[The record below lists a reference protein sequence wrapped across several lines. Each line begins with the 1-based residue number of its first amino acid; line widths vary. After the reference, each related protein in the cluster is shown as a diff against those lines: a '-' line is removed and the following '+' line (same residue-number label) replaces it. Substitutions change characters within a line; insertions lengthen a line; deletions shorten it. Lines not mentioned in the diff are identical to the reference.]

1 MTDITGLAKCSA
13 RKPTD
18 ITDRELW
25 SWLESRHPG
34 LRTDLL
40 QHRAPGERVHV
51 PHDIE
56 TARERALRADDGE
69 MSVRELAE
77 VAGVGMETARRARI
91 EKGRDIAPRPRI
103 GVESATAARAT
114 SADMR
119 PRPTGT

>member
-1 MTDITGLAKCSA
+1 MTDITGLAEYST

-25 SWLESRHPG
+25 LWLESRHPG
-34 LRTDLL
+34 LRMDLL

-56 TARERALRADDGE
+56 TARERALRLDDGE

-91 EKGRDIAPRPRI
+91 EKGRDIAPRPRV
-103 GVESATAARAT
+103 GVESATVARAT